1 MGTRKSEPDT
11 RPRYLTQAEVAH
23 QLGYRSNS
31 SVRNLI
37 HNGHLRG
44 VKVSPKGGLRV
55 TRESFEAYCAKIEA
69 EAEAEQWFGG
79 AA

>member
-1 MGTRKSEPDT
+1 MPTRKSEPDIG
-11 RPRYLTQAEVAH
+11 PRYLTQTWVAD

-37 HNGHLRG
+37 RDGHLRG

-55 TRESFEAYCAKIEA
+55 TRESFEAYCSKIEA
-69 EAEAEQWFGG
+69 EAAAEQWYGG

>member
-1 MGTRKSEPDT
+1 MTPRKSEADSG
-11 RPRYLTQAEVAH
+11 PRYLTQAEVARE
-23 QLGYRSNS
+23 LGYRSNS

-37 HNGHLRG
+37 HDGLLRG

-55 TRESFEAYCAKIEA
+55 TRESFVAYCAKIEA
-69 EAEAEQWFGG
+69 EAEAEAWYGG